1 MTNPSDKAR
10 QGHVS
15 NRPPGNRTVG
25 LVRVDDKIDEIARKA
40 LERARR
46 AEEAERL
53 RRKIA
58 QAIPPKGDT

>member
-1 MTNPSDKAR
+1 MTNPPDKAR
-10 QGHVS
+10 QRHVS
-15 NRPPGNRTVG
+15 TGQPGNRAG

>member
-15 NRPPGNRTVG
+15 NRPPGNRTG
-25 LVRVDDKIDEIARKA
+25 LVRVDERIDEIARKA

>member
-15 NRPPGNRTVG
+15 SRQPGKRTG
-25 LVRVDDKIDEIARKA
+25 LLRVDDKIDEIARNA